1 MHYHKHVGFEI
12 RTASNLIKRRV
23 DNLIANKDIGNV
35 TGIHVWIIDYIYKNI
50 DKDIF
55 QKDIEEQFSIR
66 RSTATTVLQLMEK
79 NNLITRTSVDYDAR
93 LKKIMLTEKAIS
105 ISKNI
110 RKYLSEFEEQLIEGL
125 SKEELDNFFSVL
137 EKLKANL

>member
-1 MHYHKHVGFEI
+1 MHDQRHVGFEI
-12 RTASNLIKRRV
+12 RILSNLIKRKV
-23 DNLIANKDIGNV
+23 DNLIANKYIGNV

-79 NNLITRTSVDYDAR
+79 NNLITRTSMDYDAR
-93 LKKIMLTEKAIS
+93 LKKIVLTEKAIS

-110 RKYLSEFEEQLIEGL
+110 SKYLSEFEEQLIEGL
-125 SKEELDNFFSVL
+125 SKEELDNFFIVL